1 MKKWTLI
8 LTLVLCLALT
18 AGAFAEERAHLTVGI
33 AEMPQVIDFETNR
46 MTQLLEEE
54 GNLDLDFV
62 TYVGSEMIEKLNL
75 YYNRARQASIT
86 QELTEIIAGANAI
99 E

>member
-46 MTQLLEEE
+46 MNSCSRRRRTS
-54 GNLDLDFV
+54 
-62 TYVGSEMIEKLNL
+62 TST
-75 YYNRARQASIT
+75 S
-86 QELTEIIAGANAI
+86 
-99 E
+99 